1 MIMTDVQTTSEK
13 LPEVPGFKV
22 EIEVSAKD
30 IAGLLCSGFEGG
42 VGYWCRIMDYR
53 KPKVVRP
60 VIDGEEVFRHTD
72 YPLLE
77 GGAVICR
84 LYDEP
89 GQTDK
94 KYNPLVLDRA
104 AIQRGLTLMAT
115 TRQRHWA
122 DFLSCNYDSNTGDV
136 FIQLCLLGDVVYG

>member
-1 MIMTDVQTTSEK
+1 MTNVQTNESSE
-13 LPEVPGFKV
+13 LSPVPGFKV
-22 EIEVSAKD
+22 EVEIPAKD

-42 VGYWCRIMDYR
+42 VGYWCRIMDFR
-53 KPKVVRP
+53 TPKVVRP
-60 VIDGEEVFRHTD
+60 MIDETEVFRHTD

-89 GQTDK
+89 GQSDQKYDK
-94 KYNPLVLDRA
+94 LVLDRA
-104 AIQRGLTLMAT
+104 AIQRGLTLMAEKCPK
-115 TRQRHWA
+115 HWA
-122 DFLSCNYDSNTGDV
+122 DFIDENYDSNTGDV